1 MTSSMIK
8 SPMIKS
14 PMIKSPMM
22 KSPMKSPT
30 SSPTSPIDE
39 RLFKIPPK
47 KVIKTNQN
55 YEAQYSQEISF
66 QKGDFFYVISEDD
79 LYYSIINPA
88 EKISGLVPK
97 IFCDALDKSVKRK
110 TQYAEYTYNS
120 INRGKYRAIYN
131 NNNQKV
137 DSDNF
142 DNNNLYNRNDLDS
155 SGNAYTIDS
164 SDVPKEEAFTAKVIN
179 CGPVESDR
187 FVITIEVTKPAKNK
201 KLILSRLYDD
211 FFAMQSILLKLFPK
225 EAGRIERYERIIP
238 FVPPAPNKV
247 MPNFNNKNHMEK
259 YREELDAY
267 VKEMTKMPY
276 RIQSSFPVR
285 RFFLLRTSDSEKEL
299 SLSRYDSADSYDD
312 GEDFL
317 DLLSDYEESF
327 LPLKVVFERRPYRI
341 EISDKIT
348 FEQLWIRIEDFFNI
362 EIVDVYFKD
371 EEGYEIPLLNDIDL
385 GNFIRTRKYHLLLFV
400 E

>member
-1 MTSSMIK
+1 MN
-8 SPMIKS
+8 
-14 PMIKSPMM
+14 
-22 KSPMKSPT
+22 
-30 SSPTSPIDE
+30 SPTSPIDE

-66 QKGDFFYVISEDD
+66 KKGDFFYVINEDE
-79 LYYSIINPA
+79 LYYSIVNPA
-88 EKISGLVPK
+88 EKITGLVPK
-97 IFCDALDKSVKRK
+97 IFCEALDKSVKRK
-110 TQYAEYTYNS
+110 TQYAEYSYNS
-120 INRGKYRAIYN
+120 LNRGKYRAIYN
-131 NNNQKV
+131 NDKNDYNNQR
-137 DSDNF
+137 DQ
-142 DNNNLYNRNDLDS
+142 LDS
-155 SGNAYTIDS
+155 SGNVYTIDS
-164 SDVPKEEAFTAKVIN
+164 SDVPKEESFTAKVIN
-179 CGPVESDR
+179 CEPTENDR
-187 FVITIEVTKPAKNK
+187 FVITLEVTKPARNK
-201 KLILSRLYDD
+201 KLILTRLYDD

-238 FVPPAPNKV
+238 FVPPAPHKV

-259 YREELDAY
+259 YREELDSY

-285 RFFLLRTSDSEKEL
+285 RFFLLRNSDSEKEL
-299 SLSRYDSADSYDD
+299 SLSRYDSANSYDD

-327 LPLKVVFERRPYRI
+327 LPLKVVFERKPYRI

-348 FEQLWIRIEDFFNI
+348 FDQLWTRIEDFFNI
-362 EIVDVYFKD
+362 DIMDVYFKD

-385 GNFIRTRKYHLLLFV
+385 GNFLRTRKYHLLLFV